1 MFVEWLFAWEL
12 MLRRVI
18 FAVAFLAS
26 SGLLRATDAQDA
38 PALQSSDTA
47 AILHAAWQVASDGHT
62 GRRTLW
68 FWTPATSDS
77 GDVVPLSFAV
87 RAALVRRQVPAFVR
101 RPAGDDTVVFRL
113 TQWGADSAGV
123 LLEFRSAWST
133 ILGTGERRCR
143 TRTGNV
149 ERFRVWWEGGWK
161 AERAGPVLHGD
172 TMCSPG
178 GHS

>member
-1 MFVEWLFAWEL
+1 M
-12 MLRRVI
+12 RRVI
-18 FAVAFLAS
+18 FAVTFLAS

-38 PALQSSDTA
+38 LALHSSDTA
-47 AILHAAWQVASDGHT
+47 AILHAAWRLASDGHG

-68 FWTPATSDS
+68 FWIPATSDT

-87 RAALVRRQVPAFVR
+87 RAALVRRQVPAYLR
-101 RPAGDDTVVFRL
+101 HPAGDDTVVFRL
-113 TQWGADSAGV
+113 TQWGADSASV

-133 ILGTGERRCR
+133 ILGTGDRRCR

-149 ERFRVWWEGGWK
+149 ERFRVSWEDAWK

-172 TMCSPG
+172 TMCNPVGRS
-178 GHS
+178 